1 MEPGQ
6 EHQSEESPTTRLSS
20 LAIDRDP
27 VAGVLTG
34 VNLRAIQRRLG
45 DHHEDLSIWIDCLLR
60 FGDTGCPFAVRY
72 TVRRHN
78 WSGAV
83 LLTLSVHA
91 CG

>member
-6 EHQSEESPTTRLSS
+6 EHQSEESPPTRPSS

-27 VAGVLTG
+27 VARVLTG
-34 VNLRAIQRRLG
+34 INLRTIQRRLG
-45 DHHEDLSIWIDCLLR
+45 GHHEDLSVWIDCLLR
-60 FGDTGCPFAVRY
+60 FGDSGCPFAVCH
-72 TVRRHN
+72 TVRRCN

-83 LLTLSVHA
+83 LFTLSVHA